1 MGCASS
7 DNKYNIEVEDE
18 EEDQTLPQAQ
28 PRGLQT
34 LVSAQTN
41 VFELVGNS
49 QVTLSSNL
57 MLFADGCCE
66 EFGLADALKEDVL
79 QTAKLPP
86 QFLLTCL
93 YARTVAFGK
102 HVQNTKVDS
111 FLTSREFKET
121 VTRRLQAGLL
131 DPYITRY
138 VDGTTARFVRHII
151 ENPASYEIPM
161 AVQAQ
166 FMHSKLF
173 SSAIQRSVIEG
184 EDIVTLSSKLAIHGF
199 QMGKDHI
206 LRIAFLRDYYID
218 FTTKNNAKTAQ
229 LSNDN
234 KTETKFWSF
243 VDAKLEKLMRKSL
256 NDRLQSLDCTLA
268 KDKRRFTAPKAGA
281 PAILSKSMPE
291 WQASVS
297 HAISTM
303 TAYQNSSPPIEEHPS
318 SNTGG
323 LNNAQPQESPS
334 VSESG
339 ADPSSPIQE
348 PEFEQDKNS
357 EVTGSGQASGNM
369 PLQYDQQRLQQTGR
383 GVEINVQW
391 ATDQASSSERL
402 PLANTAIR
410 TGSNSNRRVTV
421 LDTGLR
427 GEAVRYNPLGTSGRL
442 STASPTPPPSHPVNT
457 RVLRPR
463 ITGSIRESTSGPSPS
478 SGTQQHPPE
487 NTQYDPHTSET
498 GRATL
503 GFY

>member
-7 DNKYNIEVEDE
+7 DDEYDIEVEDE

-66 EFGLADALKEDVL
+66 EFGLANALKEDVL
-79 QTAKLPP
+79 RTAKLPP
-86 QFLLTCL
+86 QFLLTRL

-102 HVQNTKVDS
+102 HVQNTKVDL

-206 LRIAFLRDYYID
+206 LWIAFLRDYYID

-357 EVTGSGQASGNM
+357 EVTGLGQALGNM

-391 ATDQASSSERL
+391 ATDQASCK
-402 PLANTAIR
+402 P
-410 TGSNSNRRVTV
+410 
-421 LDTGLR
+421 
-427 GEAVRYNPLGTSGRL
+427 
-442 STASPTPPPSHPVNT
+442 AS
-457 RVLRPR
+457 
-463 ITGSIRESTSGPSPS
+463 
-478 SGTQQHPPE
+478 
-487 NTQYDPHTSET
+487 Y
-498 GRATL
+498 
-503 GFY
+503 